1 MLTAGSFFAFT
12 HCLKADFFMASH
24 WPKLLN
30 PLKYERYG
38 LVHSESVNHSKV
50 PISVPV
56 LEMLDVHLNIV
67 ILRILQYFQEI

>member
-1 MLTAGSFFAFT
+1 
-12 HCLKADFFMASH
+12 MASH

-38 LVHSESVNHSKV
+38 LVNSESVNHSKV

-56 LEMLDVHLNIV
+56 LEMLDIYLNIV
-67 ILRILQYFQEI
+67 IDFCNIFKEFKLKRYKVFTFFWSQTL